1 MLPDL
6 SHRKEGNLMKI
17 TEQTLQYT
25 AALAKLAVSEDE
37 KHKVA
42 DDLERILDYIETM
55 NGLDTDGVEP
65 MSHVLPIYNVFRED
79 EVTNT
84 DNREQILENAP
95 KQKDGSF
102 AVPKTVE

>member
-1 MLPDL
+1 
-6 SHRKEGNLMKI
+6 MKI

-25 AALAKLAVSEDE
+25 AALAKLTVSEDE
-37 KHKVA
+37 KQKVTN
-42 DDLERILDYIETM
+42 DLERILDYIDSM

-79 EVTNT
+79 EITNT

-95 KQKDGSF
+95 KKKDGSF